1 MHVLISI
8 HSPTLLVGIQLWT
21 GVRVSASKYL
31 STFVNQTNRDSKIEK
46 NIQLRMLR
54 KTRLESGN

>member
-1 MHVLISI
+1 MPALISI
-8 HSPTLLVGIQLWT
+8 RSPTLLAGIQLWT

-31 STFVNQTNRDSKIEK
+31 STFVNQTNRDPKIEK

-54 KTRLESGN
+54 ED